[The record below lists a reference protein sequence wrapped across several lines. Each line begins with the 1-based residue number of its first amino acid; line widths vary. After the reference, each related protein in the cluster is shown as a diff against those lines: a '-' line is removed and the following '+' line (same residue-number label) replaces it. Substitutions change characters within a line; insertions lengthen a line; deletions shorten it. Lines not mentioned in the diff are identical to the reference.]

1 LLTRAVLLLLGGLLA
16 VSGWAAPTRAA
27 SSPKDASTVPS
38 DTLITLPPET
48 RVENVVDTMHG
59 VAVRD
64 PYRWLEDDRSTEVRQ
79 WTESQN
85 SYTRLLLDAVPGR
98 DYIRARLSQLLSIGT
113 IDAPRVRG
121 ARLFY
126 MKRSGDQQQPVL
138 YVRDGDATRILIDP
152 NTLSGDAT
160 TALDWWYPSPDGL
173 LVAWGSSKSG
183 DEWSTLRVRD
193 VATGLDRPLEITRTR
208 AASVA
213 WLPDASGF
221 YYTRY
226 PDIGDRERGEENY
239 HRRIFQHRLGADPRA
254 DSLIFGDG
262 RAPEDW
268 VDVQI
273 SKDGRWLVS
282 SVSIGWDRTELYLFD
297 RQQPEAGWRTLVAG
311 ESARYEVHF
320 GIHDIYLWTN
330 ADAPRGRLYRV
341 DPVSPDRANW
351 VVIVPE
357 GPDALTGVSVIA
369 GRLFLHYL
377 HQASSR
383 VVIVNRDGVLENQV
397 ALPLRGTVSCINGE
411 PDGAEAYLLFHSYF
425 VPPIVFRIDPATG
438 TLIEFER
445 VTADIDSSAYVLNQV
460 SYPSKDGTKITM
472 FLVHKKGLKKSGAN
486 PTLLYGYGGFNQSL
500 VPAFQRNT
508 FLWLEQGGVLAIA
521 NLRGGG
527 EYGEAWHQAGI
538 LERKQNV
545 FDDYLAAAQWLI
557 KQKYTSSS
565 MLIAQ
570 GGSNGGLLVGA
581 ALVQK
586 PELFRAIVCQV
597 PLLDMLRYQQFLVA
611 RLWIPEYGTAEDS
624 TQFDYLKRYSP
635 YQNVKD
641 GTAYPAV
648 LLATAESDSRVA
660 PLHARKMAARLQAAS
675 TSGRPVLLRLETRAG
690 HGAGKPV
697 SKLIDE
703 YTDIWS
709 FVFAQLG
716 MTPKTPTAVVEKKP
730 ASKKPA
736 AKKPASK
743 KKATTK
749 SKPGL

>member
-1 LLTRAVLLLLGGLLA
+1 M
-16 VSGWAAPTRAA
+16 
-27 SSPKDASTVPS
+27 PS

-48 RVENVVDTMHG
+48 RIEDVVETMHG
-59 VAVRD
+59 TPVSD
-64 PYRWLEDDRSTEVRQ
+64 PYHWLEDDRAAEVRQ
-79 WTESQN
+79 WTEAQN
-85 SYTRLLLDAVPGR
+85 SYTHLLLDAVPGR
-98 DYIRARLSQLLSIGT
+98 DYIRSRLSQLLSIGT
-113 IDAPRVRG
+113 VDAPRVRG

-126 MKRSGDQQQPVL
+126 LKRSGDQQQPVL
-138 YVRDGDATRILIDP
+138 YVKDGDVSRILIDP
-152 NTLSGDAT
+152 NALSGDGT

-173 LVAWGSSKSG
+173 LVAWGSSRSG

-193 VATGLDRPLEITRTR
+193 VATGLDGPLEIARTR

-226 PDIGDRERGEENY
+226 PEIGEMERGQENY
-239 HRRIFQHRLGADPRA
+239 HRRIFQHLLGSDSRT
-254 DSLIFGDG
+254 DSLVFGEG

-282 SVSIGWDRTELYLFD
+282 SVSIGWDRTELFLFD
-297 RQQPEAGWRTLVAG
+297 RQAPESGWRTLVAG
-311 ESARYEVHF
+311 DAGRYEVHF
-320 GIHDIYLWTN
+320 GTGDIFLWTN
-330 ADAPRGRLYRV
+330 AGAPRGQLFRV
-341 DPVSPDRANW
+341 DPMSPDRANW
-351 VVIVPE
+351 LEIVPE
-357 GPDALTGVSVIA
+357 GPDALTCVSVIA

-383 VVIVNRDGVLENQV
+383 VVIVNRDGMIENQV
-397 ALPLRGTVSCINGE
+397 ALPLRGTVSGMNGE
-411 PDGAEAYLLFHSYF
+411 PDGQEAFLLFHSYF
-425 VPPIVFRIDPATG
+425 VPPIVFRCDPATG
-438 TLIEFER
+438 TLTEFDR

-460 SYPSKDGTKITM
+460 SYPSKDGTKISM
-472 FLVHKKGLKKSGAN
+472 FLVHKKGLKKNGAN

-500 VPAFQRNT
+500 VPTFQRNT

-527 EYGEAWHQAGI
+527 EYGEAWHQGGI
-538 LERKQNV
+538 LDRKQNV
-545 FDDYLAAAQWLI
+545 FDDYLAGAQWLI
-557 KQKYTSSS
+557 KQKYTSSAK
-565 MLIAQ
+565 LIAQ

-586 PELFRAIVCQV
+586 PDLFRAIVCQV

-624 TQFDYLKRYSP
+624 TQFEYLKRYSP

-716 MTPKTPTAVVEKKP
+716 MTPKAPAVVAVKKP
-730 ASKKPA
+730 AVKKPT
-736 AKKPASK
+736 AKKPTAKKSTSK
-743 KKATTK
+743 QPATTK
-749 SKPGL
+749 PKSGS